1 MSWLVPLSCPRDYFV
16 IVPGT
21 YVPET
26 YFPGTYFPGTWYLN
40 KKGNWSQGLQLKHRE
55 RACCTYVQLGHISQG
70 HVFSRKTRQPTFW
83 AGLAEPLDPPPWSQI
98 VFFVWR
104 PSWKF
109 YVLAITKVHVVNINT
124 KAIDMLSWLSNSPLG
139 GPNNLFRRKSS
150 IMTSL
155 RHNVVT

>member
-1 MSWLVPLSCPRDYFV
+1 MQASKVFNEACPRDIFPRDKCPWDKMPFFRYFPGTTLDLVILAIHVFWLVPLSCPRDYFV

-104 PSWKF
+104 PS
-109 YVLAITKVHVVNINT
+109 
-124 KAIDMLSWLSNSPLG
+124 
-139 GPNNLFRRKSS
+139 
-150 IMTSL
+150 
-155 RHNVVT
+155 